1 MTIQNYVGTSSLKS
15 AIANILKLCPVGNS
29 NKLRDFIKEACKEL
43 GLPHGKTGAK
53 TPEQNLAIFNWLRDN
68 KTTAI
73 NNVLIEAPEPAPVL
87 ATPVTPTETIVIKS
101 APIEPTTEPAK
112 KGKLNMDDAITPPKF
127 SLKQFSVKGKSKVMR
142 EKMQHDVFVLN
153 GIALRGQL
161 TVIYAKPNTGKTLLT
176 LAMLKDSIVAGKLT
190 GENIF
195 YINADDSYKGA
206 VEKLEIAENF
216 DFEMIIPNEENP
228 ETGAI
233 FKANDL
239 PNYLQQLI
247 DADTARETI
256 IILDT
261 LKKFT
266 DLMDKKIGSN
276 FMELARAFVL
286 AGGTMIMLAH
296 VNKRRSAD
304 GKVIA
309 GGTSDIVDD
318 CDCAYTLD
326 DVEGDKRIMG
336 RTEKTVLFE
345 NFKARGS
352 NEAELLASYSID
364 PTIKKDY
371 SRVFKSVKFF
381 DKDDAEKTK
390 KALEELLRRET
401 DKAAI
406 DATIQGIGLGN
417 HKKDDLLKYLKD
429 EHDIS
434 RRIAKDVIK
443 NYASLAEKG
452 FFKSP
457 NKFWYIKQ
465 GDKNS
470 QLFYLF
476 DDEIDND
483 PIVKNDNCID

>member
-1 MTIQNYVGTSSLKS
+1 MT
-15 AIANILKLCPVGNS
+15 
-29 NKLRDFIKEACKEL
+29 
-43 GLPHGKTGAK
+43 
-53 TPEQNLAIFNWLRDN
+53 DN
-68 KTTAI
+68 TNT
-73 NNVLIEAPEPAPVL
+73 N
-87 ATPVTPTETIVIKS
+87 
-101 APIEPTTEPAK
+101 
-112 KGKLNMDDAITPPKF
+112 KGKLNMDDAIKPPKF

-142 EKMQHDVFVLN
+142 DKMQHDVFVLD
-153 GIALRGQL
+153 GIALLGQL

-176 LAMLKDSIVAGKLT
+176 LAMLKDSIKSKKIN
-190 GENIF
+190 GENVY

-206 VEKLEIAENF
+206 VEKLELAEEF

-239 PNYLQQLI
+239 NDHLQQLI
-247 DADTARETI
+247 DDETARETI

-261 LKKFT
+261 LKKFA
-266 DLMDKKIGSN
+266 DLMDKKKGSE

-296 VNKRRSAD
+296 TNKKRGAD

-309 GGTSDIVDD
+309 GGTSDVIDD
-318 CDCAYTLD
+318 ADCAYTLD
-326 DVEGDKRIMG
+326 DIEGDKRVLG

-345 NFKARGS
+345 NIKARGS
-352 NEAELLASYSID
+352 NESELMASYSID

-371 SRVFKSVKFF
+371 SRIMESVKFV
-381 DKDDAEKTK
+381 DKDDAQQKK
-390 KALEELLRRET
+390 KALEEMLRLEA

-443 NYASLAEKG
+443 TYATVAEKG
-452 FFKSP
+452 FFKAP

-476 DDEIDND
+476 DDEIGEELTDENNQ
-483 PIVKNDNCID
+483 KID